1 MVSIHL
7 KNVERRYKNLV
18 AVDRVSLDIAKGEFF
33 FLLGPSGCG
42 KTTILRMIAGFCPL
56 DAGEIF
62 FDDRPMKDVPPH
74 RRNAVMVFQSYALW
88 PHYSVRENVQYGLDV
103 RGVPRSEKRRLV
115 GEALDMVRMLPYAE
129 RKPNQ
134 LSGGQQQ
141 RVALARALVVKPD
154 ALLLDEP
161 LSNLDARLRL
171 EMRNE
176 IRRIH
181 EETRLTTVYVT
192 HDQKEALSLAERVAV
207 MNMGRVEQLGPPREL
222 YTTPASRFVA
232 EFLGEINTLP
242 GKVLAVGPG
251 KALVLETKLG
261 RVESARGTGDIA
273 LGQEV
278 TCVIRP
284 EAINV
289 RVGAPAGK
297 NSFFVTIQSR
307 MYLGELEQFLLRTQA
322 GLDFKAL
329 CLNPRLDGA
338 KNGICASFA
347 PDDVI
352 ILPK

>member
-1 MVSIHL
+1 
-7 KNVERRYKNLV
+7 
-18 AVDRVSLDIAKGEFF
+18 
-33 FLLGPSGCG
+33 
-42 KTTILRMIAGFCPL
+42 MIAGFCPL
-56 DAGEIF
+56 DSGEIF

-88 PHYSVRENVQYGLDV
+88 PHYTVRENVQYGLDV
-103 RGVPRSEKRRLV
+103 RGATRADKRRLV
-115 GEALDMVRMLPYAE
+115 EEALDMVRMLSYAD

-161 LSNLDARLRL
+161 LSNLDAKLRL

-181 EETRLTTVYVT
+181 QETRLTTVYVT

-222 YTTPASRFVA
+222 YTAPATRFVA
-232 EFLGEINTLP
+232 EFLGEINALA
-242 GKVLAVGPG
+242 GRVLAVGPG
-251 KALVLETKLG
+251 ASVVLETKLG
-261 RVESARGTGDIA
+261 QVASARGNRDLA

-278 TCVIRP
+278 QCVIRP
-284 EAINV
+284 EAIVV
-289 RVGAPAGK
+289 RQSEEGQGQNCFP
-297 NSFFVTIQSR
+297 VTIQSR
-307 MYLGELEQFLLRTQA
+307 MYLGEMEQFMLRTQP
-322 GLDFKAL
+322 GLELKAL

-338 KNGICASFA
+338 KTITASFA
-347 PDDVI
+347 PEDVV
-352 ILPK
+352 ILTK